1 MVNRRRLYETFKTK
15 ITRKRRYGNMK
26 RTPLSIGS
34 TIQAKGGSSYTY
46 IIDRVIGDGASSIV
60 YEAHY
65 VDHSNHK
72 HYIRL
77 KECYPYQSSIERNGN
92 NLIWS
97 NENERTNDI
106 AAFKSG
112 YDALMKDQKSNYIV
126 HAFDQFESNN
136 TMYIVMDANE
146 GVTFDKTDFES
157 LKDILSTIKLSASSK
172 VGSIERPTTSVLCP
186 TYLIIK
192 KAKTMT
198 DKKYILV
205 NMKSLSLLIFITHSF
220 RKLEIPN

>member
-1 MVNRRRLYETFKTK
+1 
-15 ITRKRRYGNMK
+15 MK

-65 VDHSNHK
+65 VDHANHK

-92 NLIWS
+92 NLVWS

-136 TMYIVMDANE
+136 GQRQAEKLLCGRDLIYRSRSVLN
-146 GVTFDKTDFES
+146 
-157 LKDILSTIKLSASSK
+157 KLSVRCVRPVRFCRCLVDGRCRRSRRNAQRQCDAQQHAHD
-172 VGSIERPTTSVLCP
+172 ERQRNNLFHCCF
-186 TYLIIK
+186 Y
-192 KAKTMT
+192 
-198 DKKYILV
+198 
-205 NMKSLSLLIFITHSF
+205 LSL
-220 RKLEIPN
+220 